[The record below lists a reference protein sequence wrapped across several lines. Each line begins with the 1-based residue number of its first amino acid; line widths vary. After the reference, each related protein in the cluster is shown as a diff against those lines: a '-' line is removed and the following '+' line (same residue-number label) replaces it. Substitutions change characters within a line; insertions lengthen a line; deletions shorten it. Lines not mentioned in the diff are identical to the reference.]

1 MSSISR
7 LLWTWSFFG
16 STVGSDPGP
25 AAIATTGPCRRQT
38 GFGPLLDEPALEL
51 GQGGEDVEKPTH
63 DTGTPSVAKRR
74 PQHRHS
80 RRRVL
85 ESRTRGC
92 GAARRS
98 SRSRPEPGSTARRLR
113 RSTCRR
119 TASSIAVAGV
129 TVLVRNCGS
138 CIRVSPRRCLPL
150 HSRSGGCPTATS
162 RQTAI
167 GGPRRQDTTGWI
179 LAAAFRQ
186 AGAADL
192 ARCAPWASSIAAP
205 RKSHDLGPLVPP
217 YPCPDAARHRSRHC
231 PPGPPVGVST
241 TATGATQRT
250 GSHDDRLM
258 CGPSPSGT
266 SSMPRKRRWSPKSGR
281 SCSGS
286 DYPESRTRA
295 GTSCRP
301 VASHRCGTEA
311 PGAARPQTDAGDPD
325 RAWKRQRRGGC
336 NDFLVPDS
344 CDESAG

>member
-7 LLWTWSFFG
+7 LLRTWSFFG

-138 CIRVSPRRCLPL
+138 CIRVSARRCSPVAPPM
-150 HSRSGGCPTATS
+150 HWRSQWHAAAS

-167 GGPRRQDTTGWI
+167 GGPRRWYITGWP
-179 LAAAFRQ
+179 LVAAFRRV
-186 AGAADL
+186 GAADL
-192 ARCAPWASSIAAP
+192 ARCALDIVNHCALQNRMTLARWSRPTPVRTLRGGTAP
-205 RKSHDLGPLVPP
+205 R
-217 YPCPDAARHRSRHC
+217 CR
-231 PPGPPVGVST
+231 
-241 TATGATQRT
+241 ATGTA
-250 GSHDDRLM
+250 
-258 CGPSPSGT
+258 
-266 SSMPRKRRWSPKSGR
+266 
-281 SCSGS
+281 
-286 DYPESRTRA
+286 
-295 GTSCRP
+295 
-301 VASHRCGTEA
+301 
-311 PGAARPQTDAGDPD
+311 
-325 RAWKRQRRGGC
+325 
-336 NDFLVPDS
+336 
-344 CDESAG
+344 SAG